1 MKKYTVTLTSD
12 EREMLNNLVSKGKH
26 DKATFVL

>member
-1 MKKYTVTLTSD
+1 VTLTSD